1 MICLD
6 QLMKIKGSGSGS
18 GGGSADLTPIYNSL
32 SALSLNKLESTAFTF
47 FTNTLTISGAGLP
60 YQIDF
65 TDVSVLSA
73 NSRCLYNITD
83 TISGLSLTT
92 ESIVKITGP
101 EMISNNSFQMKGFE
115 FNAKDIASNTITL
128 SGTGELNAYR
138 IFDNSFVGSDYQGY
152 LEEKADNIINNT
164 ISDVY
169 GFNLTGDNLSSNLIT
184 SDRLINISAVSFTH
198 NTFNSNYILNLN
210 IASGQKNSFSKLG
223 NMNLTANSFGSN
235 YLSSIEAGFMNISYG
250 NSNSFSIVSCQIDAK
265 NIYKNSITSCNL
277 VGRIDSFTGNNIG
290 AGWIDVKGVAFKQNS
305 INGDNLIF
313 KNGKSF
319 NSNSIRV
326 LNHCDL
332 KHINYVNNNTFKLVS
347 NVYLHAN
354 FSFAKNSFSN
364 VDNFECDIQRPS
376 GFSDNSISVYSLSF
390 KEMDTGVF
398 TNNSFTIGNFL
409 DFNYGSSNVYD
420 ASLNYLLSDYVP
432 ETKIL
437 GKYNLVPYVRS
448 LMNGMGGVKQS
459 ICAYDKN
466 IVAQAQL
473 WTDEI
478 GTLNLNIVNS
488 TNIITSAGAT
498 WHGTIDKCFINHW
511 DNKSY
516 GLFSLISF
524 SGDCRIKELIYD
536 RRQNTVEKTGSLF
549 SGNNLFIDT
558 LRYSGITTMAEKW
571 NETSDYYPL
580 ARGAT
585 ISEADLSFSG
595 CQVAHL
601 PLYSNTISKLKM
613 SGSVPYQVGSTLSIR
628 SFYWKDFSTFP
639 SNEGYLGIP
648 FNSCT
653 IDNLYIDTDRLYTN
667 TSVFGHCSIKNAYV
681 VCTPL
686 AWDMSSGSY
695 RSIVREMI
703 SMLSNTTTDIPPMSF
718 VSDWPN

>member
-1 MICLD
+1 
-6 QLMKIKGSGSGS
+6 MKNKGSGSGS

-73 NSRCLYNITD
+73 NSGCLYNITD

-92 ESIVKITGP
+92 TSFVKITGP
-101 EMISNNSFQMKGFE
+101 EMVSNNTFNMRVLDL
-115 FNAKDIASNTITL
+115 NAKEISSNTITL
-128 SGTGELNAYR
+128 SGIGDMNAYR
-138 IFDNSFVGSDYQGY
+138 ILDNLFIGTDYRGY
-152 LEEKADNIINNT
+152 LELKGNNIITNT
-164 ISDVY
+164 INSMC
-169 GFNLTGDNLSSNLIT
+169 GINLAGIEVSSNSL
-184 SDRLINISAVSFTH
+184 SFDKLVNISAVSFTR
-198 NTFNSNYILNLN
+198 NTLSNNYAANLN
-210 IASGQKNSFSKLG
+210 VGYGQRNVINKIG
-223 NMNLTANSFGSN
+223 NMNLTANS
-235 YLSSIEAGFMNISYG
+235 LG
-250 NSNSFSIVSCQIDAK
+250 NNSFSSIQNGYLNVSLGNYNSFQYASFQIDAA
-265 NIYKNSITSCNL
+265 NIYDNTFSIGYYS
-277 VGRIDSFTGNNIG
+277 GRVRSFTGNSITYGQLHGDFDYFMRNTMKENILNINTGVSFKSNTISSLDNCKLGFELSISSNSFINIPYLEATVANTFVSNTLSNIG
-290 AGWIDVKGVAFKQNS
+290 NFEYVNINTNHGFSNNS
-305 INGDNLIF
+305 I
-313 KNGKSF
+313 
-319 NSNSIRV
+319 
-326 LNHCDL
+326 
-332 KHINYVNNNTFKLVS
+332 
-347 NVYLHAN
+347 HA
-354 FSFAKNSFSN
+354 
-364 VDNFECDIQRPS
+364 
-376 GFSDNSISVYSLSF
+376 YSLSF
-390 KEMDTGVF
+390 KNMDSGIF
-398 TNNSFTIGNFL
+398 TNNSFTIGNYL

-432 ETKIL
+432 ETKVL

-448 LMNGMGGVKQS
+448 LLNGGAGAKQS

-466 IVAQAQL
+466 IAAQAQL

-488 TNIITSAGAT
+488 TNVITSAGAT

-558 LRYSGITTMAEKW
+558 LKYSGITTMAEKW

-628 SFYWKDFSTFP
+628 SFFWKDFSTFP

-667 TSVFGHCSIKNAYV
+667 TSVFGHCSIKNAFV

-703 SMLSNTTTDIPPMSF
+703 SMLSNTTTDIPPMSY
-718 VSDWPN
+718 VSVWPN

>member
-1 MICLD
+1 
-6 QLMKIKGSGSGS
+6 MKNKGSGSGS

-65 TDVSVLSA
+65 TNVSVLSA

-92 ESIVKITGP
+92 ESILKITGP
-101 EMISNNSFQMKGFE
+101 DLVNNNSFKMKVFE
-115 FNAKDIASNTITL
+115 FNAKDIASNTITF

-138 IFDNSFVGSDYQGY
+138 IFDNSFIGTDYQGY

-164 ISDVY
+164 FSNVY
-169 GFNLTGDNLSSNLIT
+169 GFNLTGDNFSSNSIA
-184 SDRLINISAVSFTH
+184 SGRLVNISAVSFTH
-198 NTFNSNYILNLN
+198 NTFSGNHILNLN
-210 IASGQKNSFSKLG
+210 VETGQRNSFTKAG
-223 NMNLTANSFGSN
+223 NMNLTVNSLGTNS
-235 YLSSIEAGFMNISYG
+235 LSSIEAGFMNISYG
-250 NSNSFSIVSCQIDAK
+250 NNNSFKSVSCQIDAK
-265 NIYKNSITSCNL
+265 NIYSNSFTSCNL
-277 VGRIDSFTGNNIG
+277 MGRIDSFTENSFSG
-290 AGWIDVKGVAFKQNS
+290 GWIDVDGVALKSNS
-305 INGDNLIF
+305 INGDNIIF
-313 KNGKSF
+313 RNGKSF
-319 NSNSIRV
+319 GYNYVHDLKN
-326 LNHCDL
+326 CDL
-332 KHINYVNNNTFKLVS
+332 KYINHINSNTFETVSNIYLKAHFSFNNNSLS
-347 NVYLHAN
+347 NVE
-354 FSFAKNSFSN
+354 
-364 VDNFECDIQRPS
+364 NFECDIERNT
-376 GFSDNSISVYSLSF
+376 GFSNNSIHAYSLSF
-390 KEMDTGVF
+390 KDMDTGIF
-398 TNNSFTIGNFL
+398 TNNSFTIGNYL

-432 ETKIL
+432 ETKVL

-448 LMNGMGGVKQS
+448 LMNGGAGAKQS
-459 ICAYDKN
+459 VCAYDKN
-466 IVAQAQL
+466 IAAQAQL

-488 TNIITSAGAT
+488 TNVITSAGAT

-558 LRYSGITTMAEKW
+558 LKYSGITTMAEKW

-628 SFYWKDFSTFP
+628 SFFWKDFSTFP

-667 TSVFGHCSIKNAYV
+667 TSVFGHCSIKNAFV

-703 SMLSNTTTDIPPMSF
+703 SMLSNTTTDIPPMSY
-718 VSDWPN
+718 VSVWPI

>member
-1 MICLD
+1 
-6 QLMKIKGSGSGS
+6 MKNKNSGS

-73 NSRCLYNITD
+73 NSGCLYNITD

-92 ESIVKITGP
+92 ASIVKITGP
-101 EMISNNSFQMKGFE
+101 ETISNNSFNMKIFD
-115 FNAKDIASNTITL
+115 FNAKDILSNTITL
-128 SGTGELNAYR
+128 SGTGEINAYR
-138 IFDNSFVGSDYQGY
+138 IFDNSFVGTDYQGY

-164 ISDVY
+164 FNNVY
-169 GFNLTGDNLSSNLIT
+169 FLHLNGDNISSNSLSSA
-184 SDRLINISAVSFTH
+184 RLVNISAVSFTH
-198 NTFNSNYILNLN
+198 NTITKNHNLNLN
-210 IASGQKNSFSKLG
+210 IATGQRNSFSGVG
-223 NMNLTANSFGSN
+223 NMNLTVNSLGTNS
-235 YLSSIEAGFMNISYG
+235 LTSIEAGFMNISYG
-250 NSNSFSIVSCQIDAK
+250 NNNSLKSVSCQIDAK
-265 NIYKNSITSCNL
+265 NIYSNTFTSCNL
-277 VGRIDSFTGNNIG
+277 VGRIDSFTDNSISG
-290 AGWIDVKGVAFKQNS
+290 GWIDVDGVALKQNS
-305 INGDNLIF
+305 MNGDNLIF
-313 KNGKSF
+313 RNGKSF
-319 NSNSIRV
+319 NYNSIHS
-326 LNHCDL
+326 LKHCDL
-332 KHINYVNNNTFKLVS
+332 KYINHVNSNTFETVS
-347 NVYLHAN
+347 NVYLQAN
-354 FSFAKNSFSN
+354 FSFVGNSLSN
-364 VDNFECDIQRPS
+364 VENFECDIERNT
-376 GFSDNSISVYSLSF
+376 GFSNNSIHAYSLSF
-390 KEMDTGVF
+390 KDMDSGIF
-398 TNNSFTIGNFL
+398 TNNSFTIGNYL

-432 ETKIL
+432 ETKVL

-448 LMNGMGGVKQS
+448 LMNGGAGAKQS

-466 IVAQAQL
+466 IAAQAQL

-488 TNIITSAGAT
+488 TNVITSAGAT

-558 LRYSGITTMAEKW
+558 LKYSGITTTAEKW

-628 SFYWKDFSTFP
+628 SFFWKDFSTFP

-653 IDNLYIDTDRLYTN
+653 IDNLYIDTGRLYTN
-667 TSVFGHCSIKNAYV
+667 TSVFGHCSIKNAFV

-703 SMLSNTTTDIPPMSF
+703 SMLSNTTTDVPPMSF

>member
-1 MICLD
+1 MNQNL
-6 QLMKIKGSGSGS
+6 LGN
-18 GGGSADLTPIYNSL
+18 NSL
-32 SALSLNKLESTAFTF
+32 SNVENFECVIER
-47 FTNTLTISGAGLP
+47 NTG
-60 YQIDF
+60 F
-65 TDVSVLSA
+65 
-73 NSRCLYNITD
+73 
-83 TISGLSLTT
+83 
-92 ESIVKITGP
+92 
-101 EMISNNSFQMKGFE
+101 SNNS
-115 FNAKDIASNTITL
+115 I
-128 SGTGELNAYR
+128 
-138 IFDNSFVGSDYQGY
+138 
-152 LEEKADNIINNT
+152 
-164 ISDVY
+164 
-169 GFNLTGDNLSSNLIT
+169 
-184 SDRLINISAVSFTH
+184 
-198 NTFNSNYILNLN
+198 
-210 IASGQKNSFSKLG
+210 
-223 NMNLTANSFGSN
+223 
-235 YLSSIEAGFMNISYG
+235 
-250 NSNSFSIVSCQIDAK
+250 
-265 NIYKNSITSCNL
+265 
-277 VGRIDSFTGNNIG
+277 
-290 AGWIDVKGVAFKQNS
+290 
-305 INGDNLIF
+305 
-313 KNGKSF
+313 
-319 NSNSIRV
+319 
-326 LNHCDL
+326 
-332 KHINYVNNNTFKLVS
+332 
-347 NVYLHAN
+347 HA
-354 FSFAKNSFSN
+354 
-364 VDNFECDIQRPS
+364 
-376 GFSDNSISVYSLSF
+376 YSLSF
-390 KEMDTGVF
+390 KDMDTGIF
-398 TNNSFTIGNFL
+398 TNNSFTIGNYL

-432 ETKIL
+432 ETKVL

-448 LMNGMGGVKQS
+448 LMNGGAGAKQS

-466 IVAQAQL
+466 IAAQAQL

-478 GTLNLNIVNS
+478 GTLNFNIVNS
-488 TNIITSAGAT
+488 TNVITSAGAT

-558 LRYSGITTMAEKW
+558 LKYSGITTMAEKW

-628 SFYWKDFSTFP
+628 SFFWKDFSTFP

-667 TSVFGHCSIKNAYV
+667 TSVFGHCSIKNAFV

-703 SMLSNTTTDIPPMSF
+703 SMLSNTTTDIPPMSY
-718 VSDWPN
+718 VSVWPI

>member
-1 MICLD
+1 
-6 QLMKIKGSGSGS
+6 MKNKSSGS

-92 ESIVKITGP
+92 ESILKITGP
-101 EMISNNSFQMKGFE
+101 DLVNNNSFKMKVFE
-115 FNAKDIASNTITL
+115 FNAKDIASNTITF

-138 IFDNSFVGSDYQGY
+138 IFDNSFIGTDYQGY

-164 ISDVY
+164 FSNVY
-169 GFNLTGDNLSSNLIT
+169 GFNLTGDNFSSNSIA
-184 SDRLINISAVSFTH
+184 SGRLVNISAVSFTH
-198 NTFNSNYILNLN
+198 NTFSGNHILNLN
-210 IASGQKNSFSKLG
+210 VETGQRNSFTKAG
-223 NMNLTANSFGSN
+223 NMNLTVNSLGTNS
-235 YLSSIEAGFMNISYG
+235 LSSIEAGFMNISYG
-250 NSNSFSIVSCQIDAK
+250 NNNSFKSVSCQIDAK
-265 NIYKNSITSCNL
+265 NIYSNSFTSCNL
-277 VGRIDSFTGNNIG
+277 MGRIDSFTENSFSG
-290 AGWIDVKGVAFKQNS
+290 GWIDVDGVALKSNS
-305 INGDNLIF
+305 INGDNIIF
-313 KNGKSF
+313 RNGKSF
-319 NSNSIRV
+319 GYNYVHDLKN
-326 LNHCDL
+326 CDL
-332 KHINYVNNNTFKLVS
+332 KYINHINSNTFETVSNIYLKAHFSFNNNSLS
-347 NVYLHAN
+347 NVE
-354 FSFAKNSFSN
+354 
-364 VDNFECDIQRPS
+364 NFECDIERNT
-376 GFSDNSISVYSLSF
+376 GFSNNSIHAYSLSF
-390 KEMDTGVF
+390 KDMDTGIF
-398 TNNSFTIGNFL
+398 TNNSFTIGNYL

-432 ETKIL
+432 ETKVL

-448 LMNGMGGVKQS
+448 LMNGGAGAKQS

-466 IVAQAQL
+466 IAAQAQL

-488 TNIITSAGAT
+488 TNVITSAGAT

-558 LRYSGITTMAEKW
+558 LKYSGITTMAEKW

-628 SFYWKDFSTFP
+628 SFFWKDFSTFP

-667 TSVFGHCSIKNAYV
+667 TSVFGHCSIKNAFV

-703 SMLSNTTTDIPPMSF
+703 SMLSNTTTDIPPMSY
-718 VSDWPN
+718 VSVWPI

>member
-1 MICLD
+1 
-6 QLMKIKGSGSGS
+6 MKNKGSGSGS

-65 TDVSVLSA
+65 SDVSVLSA

-92 ESIVKITGP
+92 ASIVKITGP
-101 EMISNNSFQMKGFE
+101 DLISKNSF
-115 FNAKDIASNTITL
+115 DISDLELNIHSMSSNTITI
-128 SGTGELNAYR
+128 SGVGKIDGYE
-138 IFDNSFVGSDYQGY
+138 IGKNSFRGSSFKGY
-152 LEEKADNIINNT
+152 LMMTGHNIQDNLIRSEVGVDFIGPLMTKNTFQYNKLCDFSIASFTSNVFNNHNIINLNVNSAMNNT
-164 ISDVY
+164 
-169 GFNLTGDNLSSNLIT
+169 LTGI
-184 SDRLINISAVSFTH
+184 
-198 NTFNSNYILNLN
+198 
-210 IASGQKNSFSKLG
+210 G
-223 NMNLTANSFGSN
+223 NFNLTANGFHNHSVSGV
-235 YLSSIEAGFMNISYG
+235 EAGYINISYAQ
-250 NSNSFSIVSCQIDAK
+250 SNTLSNVKCHIDAK
-265 NIYKNSITSCNL
+265 NIYNNTINWCYWLGKIQ
-277 VGRIDSFTGNNIG
+277 SFTGNSLSNFYFDGCISYF
-290 AGWIDVKGVAFKQNS
+290 ANNTIE
-305 INGDNLIF
+305 GDML
-313 KNGKSF
+313 KNGMGESF
-319 NSNSIRV
+319 KSNSISTM
-326 LNHCDL
+326 NDCDL
-332 KHINYVNNNTFKLVS
+332 GYINSVFSNTFNNISHMKLTAHS
-347 NVYLHAN
+347 
-354 FSFAKNSFSN
+354 SFK
-364 VDNFECDIQRPS
+364 DNNLSEIGDFEFERGKTNCIIT
-376 GFSDNSISVYSLSF
+376 GNSIHAYSLSF
-390 KEMDTGVF
+390 KDMDTDIF

-432 ETKIL
+432 ETKVL

-448 LMNGMGGVKQS
+448 LMNGGGGGAKQS

-466 IVAQAQL
+466 IAAQAQL

-488 TNIITSAGAT
+488 TNVITSAGAT

-558 LRYSGITTMAEKW
+558 LKYSGITTTAEQW
-571 NETSDYYPL
+571 NQTSDYYPL

-628 SFYWKDFSTFP
+628 SFFWKDFSTFP

-653 IDNLYIDTDRLYTN
+653 IDNLYIDTNRLYTN
-667 TSVFGHCSIKNAYV
+667 TSVFGHCSIKNAFV

>member
-1 MICLD
+1 
-6 QLMKIKGSGSGS
+6 MKNKGSGSGS

-92 ESIVKITGP
+92 ESILKITGP
-101 EMISNNSFQMKGFE
+101 DLVNNNSFKMKVFE
-115 FNAKDIASNTITL
+115 FNAKDIASNTITF

-138 IFDNSFVGSDYQGY
+138 IFDNSFIGTDYQGY

-164 ISDVY
+164 FSNVY
-169 GFNLTGDNLSSNLIT
+169 GFNLTGDNFSSNSIA
-184 SDRLINISAVSFTH
+184 SGRLVNISAVSFTH
-198 NTFNSNYILNLN
+198 NTFSGNHILNLN
-210 IASGQKNSFSKLG
+210 VETGQRNSFTKAG
-223 NMNLTANSFGSN
+223 NMNLTVNSLGTNS
-235 YLSSIEAGFMNISYG
+235 LSSIEAGFMNISYG
-250 NSNSFSIVSCQIDAK
+250 NNNSFKSVSCQIDAK
-265 NIYKNSITSCNL
+265 NIYSNSFTSCNL
-277 VGRIDSFTGNNIG
+277 MGRIDSFTENSFSG
-290 AGWIDVKGVAFKQNS
+290 GWIDVDGVALKSNS
-305 INGDNLIF
+305 INGDNIIF
-313 KNGKSF
+313 RNGKSF
-319 NSNSIRV
+319 GYNYVHDLKN
-326 LNHCDL
+326 CDL
-332 KHINYVNNNTFKLVS
+332 KYINHINSNTFETVSNIYLKAHFSFNNNSLS
-347 NVYLHAN
+347 NVE
-354 FSFAKNSFSN
+354 
-364 VDNFECDIQRPS
+364 NFECDIERNT
-376 GFSDNSISVYSLSF
+376 GFSNNSIHAYSLSF
-390 KEMDTGVF
+390 KDMDTGIF
-398 TNNSFTIGNFL
+398 TNNSFTIGNYL

-432 ETKIL
+432 ETKVL

-448 LMNGMGGVKQS
+448 LMNGGAGAKQS
-459 ICAYDKN
+459 VCAYDKN
-466 IVAQAQL
+466 IAAQAQL

-488 TNIITSAGAT
+488 TNVITSAGAT

-558 LRYSGITTMAEKW
+558 LKYSGITTMAEKW

-628 SFYWKDFSTFP
+628 SFFWKDFSTFP

-667 TSVFGHCSIKNAYV
+667 TSVFGHCSIKNAFV

-703 SMLSNTTTDIPPMSF
+703 SMLSNTTTDIPPMSY
-718 VSDWPN
+718 VSVWPI